1 MKNEQLVLFN
11 NEEVKVITDKG
22 ETLIN
27 LCNTARVLGLTKTD
41 NARGT
46 VRVSWK
52 GNRSVYDKL
61 SKIRENL
68 VKSGCGTN
76 APQKYSEEIDYIL
89 DEIENGENR
98 NSIFM
103 SRYLTSMLS
112 MECHNSKSMRYKSW
126 LAQLDEKYSK
136 GELTNNNQIEQLGN
150 IANQMNLVASTM
162 GQIGQAFVG
171 LQEFVKDSIQIKDS
185 QIDDIRELCGMKSA
199 NTIKLSKYLKEH
211 LEIIFKRKL
220 WATSYEYKEAKQNV
234 FEFFNVTKW
243 EDIPIEK
250 YKKVHSYIDTL
261 SYGDIIDDS
270 VKVGVQ

>member
-27 LCNTARVLGLTKTD
+27 LANSARVLGLTTTGSNGNLKIRWKT
-41 NARGT
+41 
-46 VRVSWK
+46 K
-52 GNRSVYDKL
+52 GISEKL
-61 SKIRENL
+61 LKIRECTD
-68 VKSGCGTN
+68 VH
-76 APQKYSEEIDYIL
+76 QKYKSEIDYIL
-89 DEIENGENR
+89 DEIENTDDR
-98 NSIFM
+98 TQIFM
-103 SRYLTSMLS
+103 SRYLTSMLA
-112 MECHNSKSMRYKSW
+112 MESHNDKAMQYKSW

-171 LQEFVKDSIQIKDS
+171 LQEFVKDSIQVKDS

-261 SYGDIIDDS
+261 SYGDIIDNS
-270 VKVGVQ
+270 VRVGVQ

>member
-11 NEEVKVITDKG
+11 NEEVKVITDNG

-27 LCNTARVLGLTKTD
+27 LCNTAKVLGLTKTD

-76 APQKYSEEIDYIL
+76 APQNYSEEIDYIL
-89 DEIENGENR
+89 DEIENGEDR

-112 MECHNSKSMRYKSW
+112 MECHNSKSMQYKSW

-136 GELTNNNQIEQLGN
+136 GELANSNQIEQLGN
-150 IANQMNLVASTM
+150 IANQINLVASTM

-171 LQEFVKDSIQIKDS
+171 LQEFVKDSIQVKDS
-185 QIDDIRELCGMKSA
+185 QIDDIKALVGFKSC
-199 NTIKLSKYLKEH
+199 NTKRIVCEIKSKLGDLLGGKIY
-211 LEIIFKRKL
+211 
-220 WATSYEYKEAKQNV
+220 ATSPMFKEVKRQI
-234 FEFFNVTKW
+234 FLEFHVTKW

-250 YKKVHSYIDTL
+250 YKKVHSYVDTL
-261 SYGDIIDDS
+261 FSEKIISNSIKAVD
-270 VKVGVQ
+270 

>member
-1 MKNEQLVLFN
+1 MKNQQLVLFN
-11 NEEVKVITDKG
+11 NDEVKVITDNG
-22 ETLIN
+22 QTLIN
-27 LCNTARVLGLTKTD
+27 LCNTAKVCSLIQTKP
-41 NARGT
+41 NG
-46 VRVSWK
+46 SI
-52 GNRSVYDKL
+52 
-61 SKIRENL
+61 KIRWSRIKEKLNTIGSKGQTL
-68 VKSGCGTN
+68 E
-76 APQKYSEEIDYIL
+76 PQYIEELNYIL
-89 DEIENGENR
+89 DEIENTDDR
-98 NSIFM
+98 TQIFM
-103 SRYLTSMLS
+103 SRYLTSRLA
-112 MECHNSKSMRYKSW
+112 MECHSDSAMQYKSW

-136 GELTNNNQIEQLGN
+136 GELTNGNQIEQLGN

-171 LQEFVKDSIQIKDS
+171 LQEFVKDSIQVKDS

-261 SYGDIIDDS
+261 SYEDVIDNPIKAVD
-270 VKVGVQ
+270 